1 MPVLKKLME
10 AQYGPWFSEPVDPIK
25 LNIPDYPT
33 IVKRPMDL
41 GTIKRRLDSGSH
53 YRTFHDFQVDV
64 DLVWYNARLYNPQDH
79 QVHQIAVQY
88 QRNFREMFKKVED
101 EFQTEV
107 KRKYDDG
114 NTCRLC
120 GGTRL
125 KFDAA
130 ILHCNG
136 PCGQK
141 IRRNSRYYASPDN
154 KFHWCANCYERLEDT
169 IITVESE
176 LRKSDL
182 IQKKNNEQAEES
194 WVQCDHCRGWFHQI
208 CALFNGKRNENNPSK
223 KKAFH
228 CALCILKRLG
238 KNNTGPAFPG
248 ARRLV
253 AKSALPPLCC
263 VGWLVVGWCSAAC
276 SDPPCPLSCAVRAT
290 DLPDN
295 ALSKF
300 LEKRLHDMLARLR
313 RQHAE
318 DSRIPLDKV
327 PRVTDVCV
335 RVVCQVPKMHFVKPK
350 MMERYHDKDPES
362 YPAEFPYTSKV
373 ILLFQKIDGLDVL
386 IFGMYVQEYG
396 SDCPPPNQRTV
407 YLSYLDSVK
416 YFKPGIY
423 RTQTYHEL
431 LVSYLE
437 YVKKRGFNQL
447 VLWACPPVKGDDYIL
462 YAHPPNQRTPKPD
475 RLREWYQQ
483 MLDIAQQRRVVEEVT
498 TVYDEYFPPDS
509 VRRLTDVPY
518 YEGDYWPGIAE
529 EFIVKA
535 TEGAGTDADGDVAM
549 PPASKATK
557 SKAKSKAK
565 SKRKSR
571 RGASRGGKQRKK
583 PMGRQPGD
591 PGYDSVYEEIAK
603 TMKTMRADFM
613 VAKLRP
619 TCRVC
624 RKYVDGDMRYHCE
637 LCAAA
642 GTLYDLCPDCH
653 TQRPGVHDHKLNACK
668 QTPVAKVTADADT
681 NNENDFF
688 DTRQRFL
695 ELCVGNHYQFD
706 QMRRAKHS
714 SMMLLWHLFHPSA
727 PAFVHSC
734 NKCGVNIETGTR
746 WACAKC
752 PEFDLCDNCYRTE
765 RHPHQMKGHP
775 VVGTGEDSDED
786 DNSALEKMY
795 VAVCARRA
803 AVLTVTPLTLPSP
816 PSTTTGAR
824 ASGPSSCTCNSWN
837 TRRRATASSARPPTA
852 AR

>member
-276 SDPPCPLSCAVRAT
+276 ADPPCPLVCRAWYRPAGQRAVQVLGEAFARHAGSAAAAACGGFEDSVGQGATRNGRVRAGGVPSAQ
-290 DLPDN
+290 D
-295 ALSKF
+295 ALC
-300 LEKRLHDMLARLR
+300 EAQDDG
-313 RQHAE
+313 E
-318 DSRIPLDKV
+318 V
-327 PRVTDVCV
+327 PRQGP
-335 RVVCQVPKMHFVKPK
+335 RVV
-350 MMERYHDKDPES
+350 
-362 YPAEFPYTSKV
+362 
-373 ILLFQKIDGLDVL
+373 
-386 IFGMYVQEYG
+386 
-396 SDCPPPNQRTV
+396 
-407 YLSYLDSVK
+407 
-416 YFKPGIY
+416 
-423 RTQTYHEL
+423 
-431 LVSYLE
+431 
-437 YVKKRGFNQL
+437 
-447 VLWACPPVKGDDYIL
+447 
-462 YAHPPNQRTPKPD
+462 
-475 RLREWYQQ
+475 
-483 MLDIAQQRRVVEEVT
+483 
-498 TVYDEYFPPDS
+498 
-509 VRRLTDVPY
+509 
-518 YEGDYWPGIAE
+518 
-529 EFIVKA
+529 
-535 TEGAGTDADGDVAM
+535 
-549 PPASKATK
+549 
-557 SKAKSKAK
+557 
-565 SKRKSR
+565 
-571 RGASRGGKQRKK
+571 
-583 PMGRQPGD
+583 
-591 PGYDSVYEEIAK
+591 
-603 TMKTMRADFM
+603 
-613 VAKLRP
+613 
-619 TCRVC
+619 
-624 RKYVDGDMRYHCE
+624 
-637 LCAAA
+637 
-642 GTLYDLCPDCH
+642 
-653 TQRPGVHDHKLNACK
+653 
-668 QTPVAKVTADADT
+668 
-681 NNENDFF
+681 
-688 DTRQRFL
+688 
-695 ELCVGNHYQFD
+695 
-706 QMRRAKHS
+706 
-714 SMMLLWHLFHPSA
+714 PS
-727 PAFVHSC
+727 
-734 NKCGVNIETGTR
+734 
-746 WACAKC
+746 
-752 PEFDLCDNCYRTE
+752 
-765 RHPHQMKGHP
+765 
-775 VVGTGEDSDED
+775 
-786 DNSALEKMY
+786 
-795 VAVCARRA
+795 
-803 AVLTVTPLTLPSP
+803 
-816 PSTTTGAR
+816 
-824 ASGPSSCTCNSWN
+824 
-837 TRRRATASSARPPTA
+837 
-852 AR
+852 